1 MRKCS
6 QYEKLDSLG
15 EQGIRRLVDENLLYR
30 FCLLNGRDLTM
41 PTADKRDLVGKR
53 EGEIPEKVSCF

>member
-1 MRKCS
+1 MRKRS

-15 EQGIRRLVDENLLYR
+15 EQGIRRLVDENLLHR

-41 PTADKRDLVGKR
+41 PAAAKRDLSSGKER
-53 EGEIPEKVSCF
+53 R